1 MAFLAALGPWA
12 WVIAGL
18 ALMGV
23 ELFAPGLFFIWLGL
37 AALGTGVV
45 VGMFGLG
52 WTSSA
57 LAFAAFAVGSVLAGR
72 ALMRRKGAE
81 PDAAQGLNA
90 LSRDLIGK
98 TLRLDRAIVD
108 GEGRVRVGD
117 TVWRALGEDA
127 PAGEKV
133 RVVGLEGT
141 ALRVERL

>member
-1 MAFLAALGPWA
+1 MAFLATLGPWA

-37 AALGTGVV
+37 AALGTGVA
-45 VGMFGLG
+45 VGMLGLG

-57 LAFAAFAVGSVLAGR
+57 LVFAAFAVGSVLAGR
-72 ALMRRKGAE
+72 ALMRRKGSE

-98 TLRLDRAIVD
+98 TLRLDRAIVE

-127 PAGEKV
+127 AAGEKV

-141 ALRVERL
+141 ALRVERV